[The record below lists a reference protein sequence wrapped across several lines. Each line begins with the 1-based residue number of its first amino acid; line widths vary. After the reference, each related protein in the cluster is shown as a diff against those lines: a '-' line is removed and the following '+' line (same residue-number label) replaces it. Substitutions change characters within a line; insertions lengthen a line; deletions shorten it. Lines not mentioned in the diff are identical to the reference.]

1 MMKVAASI
9 LAAFLFAF
17 PGTTLGQT
25 TPDPARGGEPA
36 AAGAAPETPEA
47 AAEAGAEAGSISIE
61 LNKLESTENACRG
74 YFVVDNRT
82 PEPLDELQIDV
93 FLFDK
98 EGVILRRVALSF
110 LDVRS
115 GRTKVVLFDLA
126 DLSCGDVGR
135 LLVNE
140 VLACK
145 GASGEAVEGC
155 GDMLDTT
162 TRAEATFEY

>member
-1 MMKVAASI
+1 MHCLIRTLAVLLLIAPGAA
-9 LAAFLFAF
+9 
-17 PGTTLGQT
+17 LGQT
-25 TPDPARGGEPA
+25 APDTAPDLPAATAAATEPA
-36 AAGAAPETPEA
+36 EAAGE
-47 AAEAGAEAGSISIE
+47 ISIE
-61 LNKLESTENACRG
+61 LNKLESTPNACRG

-82 PEPLDELQIDV
+82 PEPIEELQIDV

-126 DLSCGDVGR
+126 DLACGDVGR

-140 VLACK
+140 VLACTDPEGK
-145 GASGEAVEGC
+145 VEGC
-155 GDMLDTT
+155 ADMVATS
-162 TRAEATFEY
+162 TRADAAFEY

>member
-1 MMKVAASI
+1 MMKFAASL
-9 LAAFLFAF
+9 LAAFLFAL
-17 PGTTLGQT
+17 PGAAFGQT
-25 TPDPARGGEPA
+25 TPEQPDGGEPA
-36 AAGAAPETPEA
+36 AADAATETPG
-47 AAEAGAEAGSISIE
+47 AEAGAGSISIE
-61 LNKLESTENACRG
+61 LNKLESTQNACRG

-82 PEPLDELQIDV
+82 PEPIDELQIDV

-126 DLSCGDVGR
+126 DLACGDVGR

-145 GASGEAVEGC
+145 GASGEAIEGC
-155 GDMLDTT
+155 GDMLATT